1 MLRDSSSFK
10 KVWDACIEQQVM
22 PLPLWMNI
30 RFFNL
35 SEKLGFMDTVG
46 NGQLEI
52 RDIEAVFPLGQYDPG
67 DIDYYLRNVT
77 HYLLGLDREMKSG
90 EAIDGPGESNLSW
103 ALEMLDRGVIE
114 PPRRV
119 LRLYPKA
126 SSKEV
131 RDTLAAIV
139 DTSQYST

>member
-1 MLRDSSSFK
+1 
-10 KVWDACIEQQVM
+10 M

-35 SEKLGFMDTVG
+35 SDALGFMDTVG

-52 RDIEAVFPLGQYDPG
+52 RDVEAVFPSAEYDPR

-77 HYLLGLDREMKSG
+77 HYLLGLGHEIQSG
-90 EAIDGPGESNLSW
+90 DEIDGPGESNLSW
-103 ALEMLDRGVIE
+103 TTEALDQGVVE

-126 SSKEV
+126 STKAVQTALS
-131 RDTLAAIV
+131 
-139 DTSQYST
+139 